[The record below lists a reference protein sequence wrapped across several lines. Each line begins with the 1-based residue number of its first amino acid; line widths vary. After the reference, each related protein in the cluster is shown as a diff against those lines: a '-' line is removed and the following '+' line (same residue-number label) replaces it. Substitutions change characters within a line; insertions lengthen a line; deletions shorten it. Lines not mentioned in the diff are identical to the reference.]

1 MGMMKIATV
10 LIVLLLLLLLAT
22 PSAGHGH
29 DDTNYQMFVKKF
41 VGFLADPATKCIIH
55 SVSKENDP
63 PASYCGVQSSQ
74 RQSFSLQTGLY
85 IFVAANLGKL
95 PSIIHDTY
103 ELGNKALGY
112 AKESIVSNKTE
123 TNDTAK
129 AEADKKKENKKK
141 AKQKKAKQKKAR
153 REKKARR
160 KKKQAATEKDKKQKE
175 KENAAAEN
183 AKAKAEAQKAKAQA
197 EKAKAQ
203 AEKAKVQAE
212 KAKAEAEKAFEM
224 QQAAEFKNL
233 LFGLALVFL
242 LVGIGIYFINN
253 NSKNN
258 VLAAVVVQAD
268 AVQADAVQADA
279 VAARPMIK
287 QE

>member
-141 AKQKKAKQKKAR
+141 AK
-153 REKKARR
+153 R

-212 KAKAEAEKAFEM
+212 KAKVQAEKAFEM